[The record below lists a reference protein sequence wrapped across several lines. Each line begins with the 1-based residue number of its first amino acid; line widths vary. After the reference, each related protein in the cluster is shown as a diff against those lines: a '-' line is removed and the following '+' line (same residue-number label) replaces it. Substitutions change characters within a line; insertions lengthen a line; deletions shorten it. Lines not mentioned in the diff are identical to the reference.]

1 MTANVALL
9 KNNLSK
15 YLKTVQAG
23 GEVVVLD
30 RDRPIARLVPFRAAS
45 DGDPIDALVQRGVL
59 SHRGDPAATLK
70 WVESH
75 TPVKPPAGSPALSDI
90 FLQMR
95 DEEPW

>member
-1 MTANVALL
+1 MRANVALL

-15 YLKTVQAG
+15 YLKTVRAG

-30 RDRPIARLVPFRAAS
+30 RDRPIARLVPFRAAPES
-45 DGDPIDALVQRGVL
+45 DALATLVERGVL
-59 SHRGDPAATLK
+59 SHRGDPGDMAAWL
-70 WVESH
+70 ESH
-75 TPVKPPAGSPALSDI
+75 TPVKPPEGSPALSDT